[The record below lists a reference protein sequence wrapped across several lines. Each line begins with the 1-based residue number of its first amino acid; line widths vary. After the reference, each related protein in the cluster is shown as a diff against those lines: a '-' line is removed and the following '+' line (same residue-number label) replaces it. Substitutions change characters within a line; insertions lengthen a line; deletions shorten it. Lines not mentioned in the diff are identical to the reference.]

1 MSRLVE
7 IHPDNPQERL
17 VSKVIDRLRSS
28 GVIAVPTDSGY
39 ALVCTMG
46 NKEGLERIRQIRGVR
61 ENHHFT
67 LLCHDFA
74 QLGNLVIVDN
84 RFFRLVKSLTP
95 GPYTFIFKGT
105 KEVPKIS
112 LNSKK
117 STVGARIPR
126 HHIVQTI
133 LDSMG
138 EALISS
144 TLILPGSD
152 ELLTEGWR
160 VQDELGDR
168 VDLVID
174 GEIDEPRPTS
184 VIDLSSGQ
192 AIILREGAGD
202 LSMFIRE

>member
-7 IHPDNPQERL
+7 IHPTDPQQRL
-17 VSKVIDRLRSS
+17 VDKVVDRLRDG
-28 GVIAVPTDSGY
+28 GVVAMPTDSGY
-39 ALVCTMG
+39 ALVTTMG
-46 NKEGLERIRQIRGVR
+46 NKDGLERIRRIRGVG
-61 ENHHFT
+61 EEHHFT

-105 KEVPKIS
+105 KEVPKVS
-112 LNSKK
+112 LNAKK
-117 STVGARIPR
+117 STIGARIPD
-126 HHIVQTI
+126 HKVTQTI
-133 LDSMG
+133 LAAMG

-144 TLILPGSD
+144 TLILPGED

-160 VQDELGDR
+160 VQDELGDA

-174 GEIDEPRPTS
+174 GEIDEPLPTS
-184 VIDLSSGQ
+184 VIDLSSGE
-192 AIILREGAGD
+192 AMIAREGAGD
-202 LSMFIRE
+202 LSMFVEA